1 MVDSGVIHP
10 MGVFACELL
19 LALHWIDVQ
28 CCWLPL
34 LLDSTFAGWLA
45 YYNKFRSIQLMMD
58 LSFSWRDGILL
69 DVAFA
74 LFNFCWIQV
83 GGCSEIVNIQFWIQL
98 LLLHPTFAEL
108 ILLDSTF
115 AGLHFFAGCILMTA
129 ITSAV
134 HGAVFRDSHHFSI
147 AWKHGTFLD
156 DCLSWQPLFLNF
168 IWQHC
173 AWFLHIDFAGFKLC
187 GAKGIWC
194 KRCMVWRCPV
204 SNMCSVKLCDVK
216 IVLCKS
222 CLV

>member
-10 MGVFACELL
+10 MGAFACELL
-19 LALHWIDVQ
+19 LALHWIDVK

-45 YYNKFRSIQLMMD
+45 YYNKFRSIQLTMD

-74 LFNFCWIQV
+74 LFNFCWIRV
-83 GGCSEIVNIQFWIQL
+83 GGCSEIVNIQFCSIQL

-147 AWKHGTFLD
+147 AWKHGTVLD
-156 DCLSWQPLFLNF
+156 DCLSWQPLFSQLHLAALRMIF
-168 IWQHC
+168 AH
-173 AWFLHIDFAGFKLC
+173 WFCWIQVVWG
-187 GAKGIWC
+187 KGHL
-194 KRCMVWRCPV
+194 M
-204 SNMCSVKLCDVK
+204 
-216 IVLCKS
+216 
-222 CLV
+222 